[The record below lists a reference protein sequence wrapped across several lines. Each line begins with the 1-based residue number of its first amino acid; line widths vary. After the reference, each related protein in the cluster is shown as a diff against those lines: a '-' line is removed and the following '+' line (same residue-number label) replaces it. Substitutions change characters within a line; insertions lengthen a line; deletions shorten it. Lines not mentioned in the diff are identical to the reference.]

1 MKAIKKLIED
11 ATKKDSLDNLSRKEL
26 EGLIEKIYAEANAKI
41 ELEEQ
46 EEKEYTPLEVE
57 AIQDLTWVFVDSLH
71 PYYEDSRET
80 LDTIRDWGIEFE
92 RWWQSLTEDDKD
104 KTDYFTEIYNFG
116 DKKMKAF
123 RYPDLRDKLTNIANE
138 VEKWKWK
145 TDEDKNIL
153 TKLNCIIDAL

>member
-1 MKAIKKLIED
+1 MKAIKYMIEE
-11 ATKKDSLDNLSRKEL
+11 ACKKDDLDNLSREQLCKL
-26 EGLIEKIYAEANAKI
+26 VNDIYAKAEEA
-41 ELEEQ
+41 EDF
-46 EEKEYTPLEVE
+46 TPLEVE
-57 AIQDLTWVFVDSLH
+57 AIQDLMWVFVDSLH

-80 LDTIRDWGIEFE
+80 LATIRDWGIEFE
-92 RWWQSLTEDDKD
+92 EWWQSLTEDDKD
-104 KTDYFTEIYNFG
+104 ETDYFTEIYNFG

-153 TKLNCIIDAL
+153 TKLNCIIDQLKKEE